1 MIGYVLGAPGSG
13 KTTLIPHLRPRLPGW
28 TVLDGD
34 ALMPDAERL
43 AGAPIASTPA
53 TWPAYEGLL
62 RTVIELVLPNPVL
75 LLWVCT
81 PEELQG
87 WPGGP
92 WLLLD
97 CADAERQARL
107 ASRDDPAV
115 IMEGVTDAA
124 AYRKLGLPRVDS
136 TERDPG
142 DVAAEVVHKITSA
155 AVPRR

>member
-13 KTTLIPHLRPRLPGW
+13 KTTLIPHLRPLLPGW

-34 ALMPDAERL
+34 ALMPDAEKL

-62 RTVIELVLPNPVL
+62 RTVSELILPNPVL

-81 PEELQG
+81 PDELVG
-87 WPGGP
+87 WPPGP

-97 CADAERQARL
+97 CADDARRKRL
-107 ASRDDPAV
+107 AVRDDPAV
-115 IMEGVTDAA
+115 LVEAETDAA
-124 AYRKLGLPRVDS
+124 AYRELGLPRVDS
-136 TERDPG
+136 TGRDPG
-142 DVAAEVVHKITSA
+142 DVAAEVARMIISATS
-155 AVPRR
+155 PRR